1 MELELLDVAELE
13 SSRLH
18 TARMQVRSPKTGKL
32 VDAFVEVYN
41 PDSEEYQNVDVR
53 ITDKRMQRARS
64 SSGNLSAEE
73 LREMA
78 LEKLTGITVRIEGFA
93 QNGEPMESN
102 RSNIYLLYKANP
114 WLRDQVNEFLEDR
127 RNFFKN

>member
-1 MELELLDVAELE
+1 MELEMLDVTELE
-13 SSRLH
+13 GSRLH

-32 VDAFVEVYN
+32 TNAFVEVYN
-41 PDSEEYQNVDVR
+41 PDSEEFQNVDVK

-73 LREMA
+73 LREMM
-78 LEKLTGITVRIEGFA
+78 LEKLTGITVRIESFV
-93 QNGEPMESN
+93 QNGEEMESN
-102 RSNIYLLYKANP
+102 RANVYLLYKANP